1 MSPTSLWPNDISFS
15 CPSRKNLN
23 KDIQVYDGVLTT
35 VDDKTGIVFKA
46 EVSDNKFSKLNIGH
60 ILWFRNYCSRDADN

>member
-1 MSPTSLWPNDISFS
+1 MCL
-15 CPSRKNLN
+15 SRKNLN

-46 EVSDNKFSKLNIGH
+46 EVSNNDSLLMSFQNW
-60 ILWFRNYCSRDADN
+60 ILCIYNGS